1 MRFFILS
8 LFLISYNSVVLSQN
22 AESQSGKIKSEI
34 KGFEKLTVET
44 NDQEQA
50 DISLRE
56 HITEFFPI
64 IPEREIE
71 SILTTRESK
80 PLMKINP
87 ETGDTTY
94 TQEWSFN
101 VKENFLADTTKI
113 LWELNI
119 PQFQSNIYQLYKD
132 DTLYIDTWNHVVGTI
147 KTKTLTGNFEAFRVR
162 NWPSWKDPDPK
173 KAHLEATPPGPKNPL
188 GLFTVWYDPNSL
200 RYFHGTNKPHLLDNE
215 DRDLSHGCVR
225 TGNDNIDKMKR
236 FLIKRVIKSR
246 DLSGWIKS
254 KKSMQFDFAE
264 EDKFPVRIIYKTFDI
279 NSDENGNYIELYDD
293 IYKYS
298 NPKNINPKNNDV
310 SLITLTTV
318 ENIKEEFKREFN
330 KGLNEEQLDF
340 LADWLVN
347 NGKVYERYYFS
358 ELKEKFLMQ

>member
-1 MRFFILS
+1 MRLFTFSLIIL
-8 LFLISYNSVVLSQN
+8 LNFSVAYSQN
-22 AESQSGKIKSEI
+22 AESKSGKIS
-34 KGFEKLTVET
+34 FEKLTVET
-44 NDQEQA
+44 SDIEQA
-50 DISLRE
+50 DASLRE
-56 HITEFFPI
+56 HITDFFPI
-64 IPEREIE
+64 ISENEIE
-71 SILTTRESK
+71 SIISTRESK
-80 PLMKINP
+80 DIIKISE
-87 ETGDTTY
+87 ETGDTVY
-94 TQEWSFN
+94 TKEWSFS
-101 VKENFLADTTKI
+101 VKENYLTDTAKI

-132 DTLYIDTWNHVVGTI
+132 DTIYIDTWNHVVGTI

-200 RYFHGTNKPHLLDNE
+200 RYFHGTNKPHLIDNE

-225 TGNDNIDKMKR
+225 TGNENIGRMKN

-246 DLSGWIKS
+246 DLSGWLNS
-254 KKSMQFDFAE
+254 KKSMQFDFAD
-264 EDKFPVRIIYKTFDI
+264 EDRFPVRIIYKTFDI
-279 NSDENGNYIELYDD
+279 NSDENGNYVELYEDV
-293 IYKYS
+293 YKYS

-330 KGLNEEQLDF
+330 KGLTEEQLDF
-340 LADWLVN
+340 IADWLVN
-347 NGKVYERYYFS
+347 NGNEYEKYYFTD
-358 ELKEKFLMQ
+358 LKNKFLMH